1 MIGYGSE
8 VIVDRPHA
16 EVAAYIMDPST
27 HREWMSDVA
36 GLEVLTPG
44 AVGVGSRYRYLIKKG
59 PMALNL
65 TTRVA
70 ALSDRSV
77 EYQTEPG
84 GPLDWQARISFEPID
99 PTHTRVTSTGTMT
112 MRGLLRLLEPLMAGE
127 VRSGEA
133 AELTALKGLLEA
145 HSPARHATKVGA

>member
-1 MIGYGSE
+1 MITYGSE
-8 VIVDRPHA
+8 VIVDRPYA
-16 EVAAYIMDPST
+16 EVAAYIVDPAT

-36 GLEVLTPG
+36 GIEVLTAG

-70 ALSDRSV
+70 ALSDRGI

-99 PTHTRVTSTGTMT
+99 PTHTRITSTGTMA
-112 MRGLLRLLEPLMAGE
+112 MRGLRRLLEPLMAGE

-133 AELTALKGLLEA
+133 AELTALKSLLEA
-145 HSPARHATKVGA
+145 HSHT